1 MKNFIME
8 KKAKIIATLGPAIY
22 SNTKLKQLV
31 NLGVDAFRINFSHNT
46 QGINKIVSKIRKIEK
61 STNKKLALIA
71 DLQGVKLRVG
81 SLKGDNQRI
90 KYNQKYIFDTKK
102 TIGDNTRINFP
113 YPKILKK
120 LKKGNKILIDDGKF
134 TFVVLGK
141 KGLAVK
147 TICKSQNC
155 FMKSNK
161 SIHIPN
167 FDIAFNK
174 LTTKDKKDIKTAIKL
189 GCNWIALS
197 YLQSEKLILEARKLI
212 KNDMGIIAKIEN
224 KHALK
229 DIIKIIKATD
239 SIMIAR
245 GDLAID
251 IGHSEV
257 PKVQLSLIK
266 KCSQYSK
273 SVIVATQMLES
284 MIENNTAT
292 RAEINDIATAIFQGA
307 DTVMLSAEAAIGR
320 FPTQAVSTMNQT
332 ILSTEKYKRQHIE
345 DFKNSII
352 SNKDPVKSIL
362 LSVKDIAYNT
372 NVKAIIV
379 FSNSG
384 KSAKLVSAMRP
395 AAKIV
400 TISPN
405 INVSR
410 QVSLLWGVQSINSR
424 DANGWKDMMSISK
437 EIIKKLRFIKKNDFV
452 VITAGLPFGKA
463 GMTNMVRL
471 YKVGT

>member
-1 MKNFIME
+1 ME
-8 KKAKIIATLGPAIY
+8 KKAKIIATLGPSIY
-22 SNTKLKQLV
+22 NETKLKQLV

-46 QGINKIVSKIRKIEK
+46 NGISKIVSRIRKIEK
-61 STNKKLALIA
+61 KANKKISLIA

-81 SLKGDNQRI
+81 KIKNDSQRI
-90 KYNQKYIFDTKK
+90 KFNQKYIFDNKK
-102 TIGDNTRINFP
+102 ELGNNKRIIFP

-134 TFVVLGK
+134 SFVVTK
-141 KGLAVK
+141 KSNNCV
-147 TICKSQNC
+147 TTVCKSQNC
-155 FMKSNK
+155 YMKSNK
-161 SIHIPN
+161 SVHVQN
-167 FDIAFNK
+167 LDIAFDK
-174 LTTKDKKDIKTAIKL
+174 LTKKDKKDIKSAINL

-197 YLQSEKLILEARKLI
+197 YLQNEKLILETRKLI
-212 KNDMGIIAKIEN
+212 KKDIGIISKIEN

-229 DIIKIIKATD
+229 NIDKIIKATD
-239 SIMIAR
+239 AIMIAR

-266 KCSQYSK
+266 KCSQFSK

-307 DTVMLSAEAAIGR
+307 DTVMLSAEAAIGK
-320 FPTQAVSTMNQT
+320 FPLQAVSTMSKT
-332 ILSTEKYKRQHIE
+332 IISTEKYKKEHID

-352 SNKDPVKSIL
+352 SKKDPVKSIL
-362 LSVKDIAYNT
+362 LSVKDIAYNPD
-372 NVKAIIV
+372 VKAIIV

-384 KSAKLVSAMRP
+384 KSAKLVSAIRP

-405 INVSR
+405 INISR

-437 EIIKKLRFIKKNDFV
+437 ELIKKLKFIKKNDFV

-463 GMTNMVRL
+463 GMTNMIRL

>member
-1 MKNFIME
+1 ME
-8 KKAKIIATLGPAIY
+8 KKAKIIATLGPSIY
-22 SNTKLKQLV
+22 SENKLKKLV
-31 NLGVDAFRINFSHNT
+31 DLGVDAFRVNFSHNT
-46 QGINKIVSKIRKIEK
+46 SNISKIISKIRKVERLK
-61 STNKKLALIA
+61 EKKLSLIA
-71 DLQGVKLRVG
+71 DLQGIKLRIG
-81 SLKGDNQRI
+81 KFKNENQKI
-90 KYNQKYIFDTKK
+90 KYNQKFIFDSKRK
-102 TIGDNTRINFP
+102 LGNNLRINFP
-113 YPKILKK
+113 HPNILKK
-120 LKKGNKILIDDGKF
+120 LKIGKKILIDDGKF
-134 TFVVLGK
+134 IFKVIGK
-141 KGLAVK
+141 SKNAVITK
-147 TICKSQNC
+147 CKSQNC
-155 FMKSNK
+155 ILKNNK
-161 SIHIPN
+161 SVHIPN
-167 FDIAFNK
+167 FDISFNK
-174 LTTKDKKDIKTAIKL
+174 LTYKDKRDIRTSVKL
-189 GCNWIALS
+189 GFNWIALS
-197 YLQSEKLILEARKLI
+197 YLQNEKLILECRKLI
-212 KNDMGIIAKIEN
+212 KKDMGIISKIEN

-229 DIIKIIKATD
+229 NIKKIIHVTD
-239 SIMIAR
+239 SVMIAR
-245 GDLAID
+245 GDLAIE

-266 KCSQYSK
+266 KCSQFSK

-307 DTVMLSAEAAIGR
+307 DTVMLSAETAIGK
-320 FPTQAVSTMNQT
+320 FSTQAVSTMSQT
-332 ILSTEKYKRQHIE
+332 ILSTEKYKREHIE

-352 SNKDPVKSIL
+352 TNRDPVKSIL
-362 LSVKDIAYNT
+362 LSVKDIAYNP

-437 EIIKKLRFIKKNDFV
+437 EIIKKLKFIKKNDFV
-452 VITAGLPFGKA
+452 IITAGLPFGKA